1 MSITIVGLGPG
12 NPAHLTLEA
21 WRILQEADEV
31 YLRTDRHPTV
41 SSLPSHLS
49 LHSFDHLYEEKDDFT
64 AVYEA
69 IAAQVLALGRRPQ
82 GVIYAVPGH
91 PLVGEASVQR
101 ILVLAEEEGLKVRL
115 VEGLS
120 FIEPVLTSLGLD
132 ALDGLQIADATEL
145 AARCHPPLNPDV
157 PTLVGQLYGRRL
169 ASGVKLTLMNLLP
182 DHHPLT
188 LVRGA
193 GTESV
198 VVKTLPLYQLDRSDD
213 IDHLTT
219 LYIPPLPQPGS
230 IETFQDTVAR
240 LRAPDGCPWDREQTH
255 RSLRSCL
262 LEETYEVLEALDN
275 DDPVKLREELG
286 DLLMQIVLH
295 TQMAIEAGDFD
306 LAQVVRSIDTKIKR
320 RHPHVFGQAVVSDS
334 AQVLHNW
341 EEIKRGE
348 RGDEDHRSILDNV
361 PKALPALAQ
370 ADAYQ
375 RRVARVGFD
384 WPDIEGVMAKVAE
397 EVRELRGAAD
407 NREGERELGDLLF
420 SIVNLARWLE
430 IDAESALRAA
440 NARFARRFV
449 HMEHLCRARGQRLAD
464 LPLAEQDKLWEE
476 VKEDEEI

>member
-120 FIEPVLTSLGLD
+120 FIEPVLTCLGLD

-188 LVRGA
+188 LVREPERRA
-193 GTESV
+193 SSRPCPFINWIAATIS
-198 VVKTLPLYQLDRSDD
+198 
-213 IDHLTT
+213 TT
-219 LYIPPLPQPGS
+219 
-230 IETFQDTVAR
+230 
-240 LRAPDGCPWDREQTH
+240 
-255 RSLRSCL
+255 
-262 LEETYEVLEALDN
+262 
-275 DDPVKLREELG
+275 
-286 DLLMQIVLH
+286 
-295 TQMAIEAGDFD
+295 
-306 LAQVVRSIDTKIKR
+306 
-320 RHPHVFGQAVVSDS
+320 
-334 AQVLHNW
+334 
-341 EEIKRGE
+341 
-348 RGDEDHRSILDNV
+348 
-361 PKALPALAQ
+361 
-370 ADAYQ
+370 
-375 RRVARVGFD
+375 
-384 WPDIEGVMAKVAE
+384 
-397 EVRELRGAAD
+397 
-407 NREGERELGDLLF
+407 
-420 SIVNLARWLE
+420 
-430 IDAESALRAA
+430 
-440 NARFARRFV
+440 
-449 HMEHLCRARGQRLAD
+449 
-464 LPLAEQDKLWEE
+464 
-476 VKEDEEI
+476 

>member
-101 ILVLAEEEGLKVRL
+101 ILVLAEEEGLKVHL

-120 FIEPVLTSLGLD
+120 FIEPVLTCLGLD

-182 DHHPLT
+182 DDHPLT

-449 HMEHLCRARGQRLAD
+449 RMEHLCQARGQRLAD

-476 VKEDEEI
+476 VKEHEEI